1 MARKS
6 ANNVS
11 EVQEM
16 NEEQVYDGSV
26 DTTEENVST
35 EEEIEEKIYL
45 VDDIKEKMNALDI
58 VEIREIIDYGSELIK
73 EREEK
78 EVSELDRQ
86 IAELMEKRNAI
97 KPVHP
102 EVELETTGKKRDIK
116 SLKLTDGTFYTVG
129 KRPKLLDDML
139 KESLGDKYGDR
150 GAEIEQIRK
159 WKEEQN
165 Q

>member
-6 ANNVS
+6 ANNVA

-26 DTTEENVST
+26 ETTEENVST
-35 EEEIEEKIYL
+35 EDLIYL
-45 VDDIKEKMNALDI
+45 VDDIKEKMDALNI
-58 VEIREIIDYGSELIK
+58 MEIREIIDYGCELVK

-78 EVSELDRQ
+78 ELSELDRQ

-102 EVELETTGKKRDIK
+102 EVKSEATGKRRDIK
-116 SLKLTDGTFYTVG
+116 PLRLTDGSLYTVG
-129 KRPKLLDDML
+129 KRPKLLDEML
-139 KESLGDKYGDR
+139 KEALGDKYGDR